1 MRKALYVPETQACGD
16 LFKAMNESRTQ
27 FAIVVDEYGGTAGIV
42 TLEDVLE
49 SIVGNIQDE
58 YDDEEEEIVKI
69 DETTF
74 TIDGITDLD
83 EVDELVGVELPE
95 GDYDTLG
102 GFVISL
108 LGYLPSENPDEPA
121 IAEYKNLRFTVL
133 SYEERRIG
141 DIKVEILPVEE
152 NNEAKDED

>member
-1 MRKALYVPETQACGD
+1 MRKALYVPETQSCGD

-27 FAIVVDEYGGTAGIV
+27 FAVVVDEYGGTAGIV

-58 YDDEEEEIVKI
+58 YDDEEEEITQI
-69 DETTF
+69 NETTF
-74 TIDGITDLD
+74 TVDGITDID
-83 EVDELVGVELPE
+83 EVNELVGIELPE

-108 LGYLPSENPDEPA
+108 LGYLPSEEDTEP
-121 IAEYKNLRFTVL
+121 IVAEYENLRFTVL
-133 SYEERRIG
+133 SIEDRRM
-141 DIKVEILPVEE
+141 DEIKVEILPRPEAEE
-152 NNEAKDED
+152 DEDE